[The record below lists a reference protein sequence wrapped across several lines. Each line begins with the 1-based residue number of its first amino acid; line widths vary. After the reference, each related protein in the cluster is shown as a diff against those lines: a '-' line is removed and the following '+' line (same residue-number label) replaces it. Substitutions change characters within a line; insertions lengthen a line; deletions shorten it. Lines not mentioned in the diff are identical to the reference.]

1 MDKIKINFDKFTRFN
16 GILQAS
22 VFMLLLLLSRI
33 CKVSKQLN
41 LFKLSS
47 QTRIKLIFTVC
58 INHSMIDFAVN
69 IKHFLLITTAF
80 YVVVCF

>member
-1 MDKIKINFDKFTRFN
+1 MDKIKINFNEFTRFN
-16 GILQAS
+16 GILRAS

-58 INHSMIDFAVN
+58 INHSMIDFAAN
-69 IKHFLLITTAF
+69 IKHFLLFTPAFPMVCIT
-80 YVVVCF
+80 